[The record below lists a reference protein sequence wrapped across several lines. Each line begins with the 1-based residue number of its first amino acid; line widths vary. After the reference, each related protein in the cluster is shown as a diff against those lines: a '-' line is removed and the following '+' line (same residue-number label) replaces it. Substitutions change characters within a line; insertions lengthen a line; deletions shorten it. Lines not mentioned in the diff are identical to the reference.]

1 MSSILH
7 QARINAISSP
17 PPHSA
22 SVSVSAPTPNPTSV
36 SDLSPGSNPTPS
48 PTPSPSSDPAP
59 NPTPNPNNLI
69 HSTIHH
75 RLGPVPVGSPSIVIA
90 VSSPHR
96 QSAFRAC
103 EFILEQVK
111 SRAQIWKREFY
122 DCDGVDDCEADAIWK
137 DNRSWGAGRGREL
150 LIDDLYIGGLG
161 LEGCVE

>member
-1 MSSILH
+1 MH
-7 QARINAISSP
+7 VERYERG
-17 PPHSA
+17 
-22 SVSVSAPTPNPTSV
+22 T
-36 SDLSPGSNPTPS
+36 LSGNCQLDGYMTWDGRQLTTRWDTEPS
-48 PTPSPSSDPAP
+48 GPSSDPAP

-137 DNRSWGAGRGREL
+137 DNRS
-150 LIDDLYIGGLG
+150 
-161 LEGCVE
+161 

>member
-7 QARINAISSP
+7 QARINAIESSSS

-22 SVSVSAPTPNPTSV
+22 SVSAPTPNPTPT
-36 SDLSPGSNPTPS
+36 SDLSPV
-48 PTPSPSSDPAP
+48 P
-59 NPTPNPNNLI
+59 NPTPDPSSDSNPHPNNLI

-122 DCDGVDDCEADAIWK
+122 AGVDDCEADAIWK
-137 DNRSWGAGRGREL
+137 DNRSWGAGRDEGARGRRKIGEVVVTH
-150 LIDDLYIGGLG
+150 LI
-161 LEGCVE
+161 